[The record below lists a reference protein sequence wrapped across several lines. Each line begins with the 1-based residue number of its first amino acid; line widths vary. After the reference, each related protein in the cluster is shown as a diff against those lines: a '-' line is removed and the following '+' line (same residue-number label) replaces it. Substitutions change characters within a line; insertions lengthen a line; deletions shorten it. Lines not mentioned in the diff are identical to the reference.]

1 MPASRSS
8 WNDTSVEPAALT
20 RVPGVTTETGAHDLP
35 DWDPGDPDVE
45 RVYYD
50 LSDWPIGQQAEVSA
64 MFAEHGVPHA
74 WEGFEVMV
82 PVFAEELADQLFD
95 QLETR
100 LGRAEV
106 PAGPP
111 GELGPE
117 DPATEYDLTEW
128 TAAQRDTLVR
138 AVSDAGVPHRLEGE
152 LLLVPVA
159 AEEFVDELL
168 DAIET
173 GDVML
178 LDDAEGAEPVM
189 GMADLFTLAD
199 RLRREP
205 KDQRGRQLLA
215 GAVADLNPERPPY
228 GVSLA
233 TWRRAVGACERLGE
247 VIDTDEIAVV
257 EIAEELWALV
267 RPFV

>member
-1 MPASRSS
+1 M
-8 WNDTSVEPAALT
+8 LK
-20 RVPGVTTETGAHDLP
+20 VTTETGSHDFP
-35 DWDPGDPDVE
+35 DWDPADPDVE

-50 LSDWPIGQQAEVSA
+50 LSDWSIVEQSQVSA
-64 MFAEHGVPHA
+64 AFAEHSVPHT
-74 WEGFEVMV
+74 WEGFEVVV
-82 PVFAEELADQLFD
+82 PVFAEQQADKLFD

-100 LGRAEV
+100 FGRGEA
-106 PAGPP
+106 PTGPP
-111 GELGPE
+111 AEFGP
-117 DPATEYDLTEW
+117 DDAATEYDLAEW
-128 TAAQRDTLVR
+128 TQAQRETLVR
-138 AVSDAGVPHRLEGE
+138 AVGDAGIPYRIEGDV
-152 LLLVPVA
+152 LLVPVA

-178 LDDAEGAEPVM
+178 LDDADGVEPVL

-205 KDQRGRQLLA
+205 KDHRGRQLV
-215 GAVADLNPERPPY
+215 AVAVAELNPERPPY

-233 TWRRAVGACERLGE
+233 TWRQGVGACVRLAE
-247 VIDTDEIAVV
+247 AFDTDEIAVV
-257 EIAEELWALV
+257 EIAEELWSLV